1 MKYSPSVSGSRRKSR
16 KAHFAADSESKR
28 RFMSAM
34 VSKELRSS
42 LGIRSLPIRKD
53 DEVQIV
59 RGDFKGREGRVTTV
73 YRLKNVIH
81 VERVQREKQ
90 NGAPVPVGIHPSNC
104 IITKPK
110 LDNDRNALIE
120 RKKAGRKARK
130 AGAPGLDDVD

>member
-104 IITKPK
+104 IITKVK
-110 LDNDRNALIE
+110 EDRDRKAVIE
-120 RKKAGRKARK
+120 RKKAGRASRRG
-130 AGAPGLDDVD
+130 AGKGLNDVD

>member
-1 MKYSPSVSGSRRKSR
+1 MKYSASVSGSRRKSR

-34 VSKELRSS
+34 VSKDLRKEH
-42 LGIRSLPIRKD
+42 GIRSLPIRKD
-53 DEVQIV
+53 DEVTIV

-81 VERVQREKQ
+81 VERVQVEKA

-104 IITKPK
+104 VITKIK
-110 LDNDRNALIE
+110 EDRDRKAVIA
-120 RKKAGRKARK
+120 RKKAGRASRRCVGR
-130 AGAPGLDDVD
+130 GAHHLP